1 MSHHQPSTTLPPIAP
16 WRLSIFED
24 HSREQSVVRTKS
36 PVLNTDGPNKV
47 VQAIQDV
54 LREQQKKGV
63 LKLAYLPKGVKAA
76 RTSWDIRLQ
85 HLSDKGRSLEDR
97 LRHGLAS
104 LFVAEKYCNW
114 Q

>member
-1 MSHHQPSTTLPPIAP
+1 M
-16 WRLSIFED
+16 
-24 HSREQSVVRTKS
+24 VRTKS
-36 PVLNTDGPNKV
+36 PVLNRDGPKKV
-47 VQAIQDV
+47 VQTIHNV

-104 LFVAEKYCNW
+104 LFIAEKYGDW